1 MLTAEEV
8 KIVEQIARSKECL
21 FNSEGVFLVK
31 VKRALNLKDDDID
44 AYFDEYCRR
53 IYVFKDTE
61 IRFIITNIL
70 L

>member
-1 MLTAEEV
+1 MLTTEEV
-8 KIVEQIARSKECL
+8 KIVEQIARTKECL
-21 FNSEGVFLVK
+21 LNSEGVFLAK

-53 IYVFKDTE
+53 IYVFNGTE
-61 IRFIITNIL
+61 IRFIITDIL